1 MYICLVS
8 LIYKV
13 DGKNVDS
20 VQKFL
25 INKRGEWKVD
35 IILKS
40 NKQEG
45 EMPKFLVWRQ
55 SNSKSGLLLCSLDW
69 LIQDK

>member
-13 DGKNVDS
+13 DGENVDNE
-20 VQKFL
+20 QRIL
-25 INKRGEWKVD
+25 INKHGEWEVD

-40 NKQEG
+40 NKREG
-45 EMPKFLVWRQ
+45 EMPKVF
-55 SNSKSGLLLCSLDW
+55 G
-69 LIQDK
+69 